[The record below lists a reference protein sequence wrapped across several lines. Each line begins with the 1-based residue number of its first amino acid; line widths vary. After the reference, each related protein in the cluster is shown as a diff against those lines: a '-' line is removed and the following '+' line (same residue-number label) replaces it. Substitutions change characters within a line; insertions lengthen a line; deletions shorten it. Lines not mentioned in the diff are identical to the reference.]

1 MPGKCRTGRAMAS
14 GGVITAGSPKDT
26 QRCYSLHANAYV
38 TKPKDFDGMSEVIR
52 QIAACFLDLI
62 KLPD

>member
-1 MPGKCRTGRAMAS
+1 MAS